1 MISSLQGVSHWPNTL
16 KRRFNKNTINM
27 QFLIT
32 YRALKVLFQSKKK
45 KMFPNWKDRRQ
56 EEKKWKNN
64 TAVKSAVEKASDKW
78 ECFLTVLTVLKVAGL
93 ACLLCKKLF
102 HNKCIAH
109 NYKMHIPEVDDDN
122 LENCILLGY
131 YASSSGNHARRW
143 FLIVPFIFSLQI
155 FMWHGCGW

>member
-56 EEKKWKNN
+56 EEKK
-64 TAVKSAVEKASDKW
+64 
-78 ECFLTVLTVLKVAGL
+78 
-93 ACLLCKKLF
+93 
-102 HNKCIAH
+102 
-109 NYKMHIPEVDDDN
+109 
-122 LENCILLGY
+122 
-131 YASSSGNHARRW
+131 
-143 FLIVPFIFSLQI
+143 
-155 FMWHGCGW
+155 